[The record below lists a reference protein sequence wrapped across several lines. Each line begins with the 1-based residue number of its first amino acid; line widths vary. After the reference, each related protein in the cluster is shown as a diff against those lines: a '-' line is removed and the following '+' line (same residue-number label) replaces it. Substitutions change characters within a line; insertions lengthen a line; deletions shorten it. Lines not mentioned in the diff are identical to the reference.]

1 MKNFEDFTNEE
12 VSLKG
17 NQGIPGEGDDR
28 GEKKYLSDVER
39 RARQR
44 LGVPNEENPRFGPP
58 RQTMQ
63 IGREMMQVMQQS
75 MRFVQGNEDALEE
88 LAERIIMQEYG
99 SILDNVDLD
108 IKIVRPGAVKDFM
121 DEESEDCEDCQQPSM
136 QLLDDPE
143 IKKEVD
149 KRKVINNITQG
160 EAKNTKR
167 ILAMPEVKTELQA
180 ILGQGPGEEAH
191 TLWMRLTDLA
201 DKMDWL
207 IPVDVKGDMMEQA
220 PEGMAGACSVKW
232 PEAKE
237 EEDLSN
243 KILKDLEED
252 DADIDNENEDIQEL
266 LSSGNPIIK
275 ARGVDFPMLLHETVK
290 GIYELI
296 AAAGIPEDKR
306 TAELVM
312 MNTSSM
318 DDEAEEFRYG
328 PELASD
334 IRDFVNESPD
344 VDKYENIR
352 EHFYGMLH
360 ALEAD
365 EFLPLVKGILLET
378 PSARTKVNE
387 MIEEIIK
394 SLDEYE
400 LGEALPSSDYNE
412 PEESPENTEGGDTLE
427 PGKEKELSFEDEMKQ
442 KSIERE
448 SDYSQLSKR
457 EIQDLID
464 DALDA
469 GDFTKV
475 KELSE
480 FLGEG
485 KEIYLKELE
494 RINEGHGH
502 HGRKQK

>member
-1 MKNFEDFTNEE
+1 MKNFKDFMNEE

-17 NQGIPGEGDDR
+17 SSGIPGEGSDR
-28 GEKKYLSDVER
+28 DEKKYLSDVER

-44 LGVPNEENPRFGPP
+44 LNVPREEDPRRGRPQ
-58 RQTMQ
+58 QTMQ
-63 IGREMMQVMQQS
+63 VGREMMEIMQQS
-75 MRFVQGNEDALEE
+75 MQFVRGNEDALEE

-121 DEESEDCEDCQQPSM
+121 DEECEDCEPPSF
-136 QLLDDPE
+136 QLLNDPE

-149 KRKVINNITQG
+149 KRKIINNITQG

-167 ILAMPEVKTELQA
+167 ILAMPEVKNELKA
-180 ILGQGPGEEAH
+180 ILGEREGEEAH
-191 TLWMRLTDLA
+191 RIWMRLTELA

-232 PEAKE
+232 PDAKE
-237 EEDLSN
+237 EEDLSD
-243 KILKDLEED
+243 KVLKGLEDE
-252 DADIDNENEDIQEL
+252 DADIDNEDEDIQEL

-328 PELASD
+328 PELAAD
-334 IRDFVNESPD
+334 IRDFVNEAPD
-344 VDKYENIR
+344 IDKYPNLR

-360 ALEAD
+360 ALPVD
-365 EFLPLVKGILLET
+365 EFLPLVKKILLET
-378 PSARTKVNE
+378 PEARTKVNE
-387 MIEEIIK
+387 MVEGLIK

-400 LGEALPSSDYNE
+400 LGEALPNSDYNE
-412 PEESPENTEGGDTLE
+412 PEEEYNDDESGDTVE
-427 PGKEKELSFEDEMKQ
+427 PGKEKELSFEDEMRQ
-442 KSIERE
+442 KSMERE

-457 EIQDLID
+457 EIQSLID

-469 GDFTKV
+469 GDFDKV

-485 KEIYLKELE
+485 KEIYLKEIE
-494 RINEGHGH
+494 RINENHRF
-502 HGRKQK
+502 HGRKEK

>member
-1 MKNFEDFTNEE
+1 MKNFKDFMNEE

-17 NQGIPGEGDDR
+17 SSGIPGEGDDR
-28 GEKKYLSDVER
+28 DEKKYLSEVER

-44 LGVPNEENPRFGPP
+44 LNVPREEDPRRGRPQ
-58 RQTMQ
+58 QTMQ
-63 IGREMMQVMQQS
+63 VGREMMEIMQQS
-75 MRFVQGNEDALEE
+75 MGFVRGNEDALEE

-108 IKIVRPGAVKDFM
+108 IKIVRPGAVKEFM
-121 DEESEDCEDCQQPSM
+121 DEECEECDTPPSY
-136 QLLDDPE
+136 QLLNDPE

-149 KRKVINNITQG
+149 KRKIINNITQG

-167 ILAMPEVKTELQA
+167 ILAMPEVKNELKA
-180 ILGQGPGEEAH
+180 ILGEREGEEAH
-191 TLWMRLTDLA
+191 RIWMRLTELA

-232 PEAKE
+232 PDAKE
-237 EEDLSN
+237 DEDLSD
-243 KILKDLEED
+243 KVLKGLEEE
-252 DADIDNENEDIQEL
+252 DADIDNDDEDIQEL

-328 PELASD
+328 PELAAD

-344 VDKYENIR
+344 IDKYPNLR

-360 ALEAD
+360 ALPVD
-365 EFLPLVKGILLET
+365 EFLPLVKKILLET
-378 PSARTKVNE
+378 PEARTKVNE
-387 MIEEIIK
+387 MVEGLIK

-400 LGEALPSSDYNE
+400 LGEALPNSDYNE
-412 PEESPENTEGGDTLE
+412 PEEEYNEPEGDTIE

-457 EIQDLID
+457 EIQSLID

-469 GDFTKV
+469 GDFNKV

-485 KEIYLKELE
+485 KEIYLKEIE
-494 RINEGHGH
+494 RINENHRF
-502 HGRKQK
+502 HGRKEK

>member
-1 MKNFEDFTNEE
+1 MKSFEEFMNEE

-17 NQGIPGEGDDR
+17 SSGIPGEGDDR
-28 GEKKYLSDVER
+28 DEKKYLSDVER

-63 IGREMMQVMQQS
+63 VGREMMEIMGKS
-75 MRFVQGNEDALEE
+75 MEFVRGNEDALEE
-88 LAERIIMQEYG
+88 LAQRIIMQEYG

-108 IKIVRPGAVKDFM
+108 IKIIRPGAVKDFM
-121 DEESEDCEDCQQPSM
+121 DEECEDCPQPSF
-136 QLLDDPE
+136 QLLNDPE

-149 KRKVINNITQG
+149 KRKIINNITQG

-167 ILAMPEVKTELQA
+167 ILAMPEVKAELKA
-180 ILGQGPGEEAH
+180 ILGEGQGEEAH
-191 TLWMRLTDLA
+191 RIWMRLTELA

-207 IPVDVKGDMMEQA
+207 IPVDIKGEMMEEQ
-220 PEGMAGACSVKW
+220 PQGLAGACSVKW
-232 PEAKE
+232 PEAE
-237 EEDLSN
+237 ENEDLAE
-243 KILKDLEED
+243 KILKDLEGD
-252 DADIDNENEDIQEL
+252 DADIDNDSEDIQEL
-266 LSSGNPIIK
+266 LSTGNPIIK

-312 MNTSSM
+312 MNTSTM

-334 IRDFVNESPD
+334 IRDFVNEAPD

-352 EHFYGMLH
+352 EHFYGVLH
-360 ALEAD
+360 ALPAD
-365 EFLPLVKGILLET
+365 EFLDLVKGILLET
-378 PSARTKVNE
+378 PDARTKVDE
-387 MIEEIIK
+387 MVGDVIK
-394 SLDEYE
+394 SIDEYE
-400 LGEALPSSDYNE
+400 LGESLPSSEYNE
-412 PEESPENTEGGDTLE
+412 PEEQEQESDDNGDTVE

-442 KSIERE
+442 KAIERE
-448 SDYSQLSKR
+448 SDYSRLSKR
-457 EIQDLID
+457 EVQELID
-464 DALDA
+464 DALDV
-469 GDFTKV
+469 GDFDKV
-475 KELSE
+475 RQLSE

-485 KEIYLKELE
+485 KEIYLKEIE
-494 RINEGHGH
+494 RINESHSH
-502 HGRKQK
+502 VRKKK

>member
-1 MKNFEDFTNEE
+1 MKGFEEFMNEE
-12 VSLKG
+12 ASLKG
-17 NQGIPGEGDDR
+17 SSGIPGEGSDR
-28 GEKKYLSDVER
+28 DEKKYLSDVER

-44 LGVPNEENPRFGPP
+44 LGVPNEEDPRFGPP

-63 IGREMMQVMQQS
+63 VGREMMEIMGQS
-75 MRFVQGNEDALEE
+75 MRFVRGNEDALEE
-88 LAERIIMQEYG
+88 LAERIILQEYG

-108 IKIVRPGAVKDFM
+108 IKIVRPGQVKQFM
-121 DEESEDCEDCQQPSM
+121 DEECEDCPSPKY

-149 KRKVINNITQG
+149 KRKIINNITQG

-167 ILAMPEVKTELQA
+167 ILAMPEVKNELKA
-180 ILGQGPGEEAH
+180 ILGEREGEEAH
-191 TLWMRLTDLA
+191 RVWMRLTELA

-232 PEAKE
+232 PDAKE
-237 EEDLSN
+237 NEDLSD
-243 KILKDLEED
+243 KVLKGLEEE
-252 DADIDNENEDIQEL
+252 DADIDNEDEDIQEL
-266 LSSGNPIIK
+266 LSTGNPIIK

-328 PELASD
+328 PELAAD
-334 IRDFVNESPD
+334 IRDFVNEAPD
-344 VDKYENIR
+344 VDKYPNIR

-360 ALEAD
+360 ALEVD

-400 LGEALPSSDYNE
+400 LGEALPSSDYNQ
-412 PEESPENTEGGDTLE
+412 PEEEEEGETVE
-427 PGKEKELSFEDEMKQ
+427 PGKERELSFEDEMRQ
-442 KSIERE
+442 KTIERE
-448 SDYSQLSKR
+448 SDYSQLSRR

-469 GDFTKV
+469 GDFDKV
-475 KELSE
+475 RELGE

-485 KEIYLKELE
+485 KEIYLREIE
-494 RINEGHGH
+494 RINENHIS
-502 HGRKQK
+502 HGRK